1 MDGHL
6 DFEASDEYLPD
17 IVDKVLLLTRNE
29 LLFID
34 DNLSMLVEKDLGDS
48 GLGTVRPL
56 AHTAG
61 LPAPIELLEKIGKGL
76 LFVADPKNTGK
87 EAHIPVSD
95 TDLYMLR
102 EVALSYAKV
111 GTEHVGFNLKVKIYT
126 QLFAKDYER
135 DKIADTLLSQVDT
148 SPKVLGPEDNNS

>member
-1 MDGHL
+1 MDGHFQ
-6 DFEASDEYLPD
+6 FEASDEYLPD
-17 IVDKVLLLTRNE
+17 ILYKTLSLTRNE

-34 DNLSMLVEKDLGDS
+34 DSLSMLVEKDLGDS

-61 LPAPIELLEKIGKGL
+61 LPAPIELLEKIGKGI
-76 LFVADPKNTGK
+76 LFTVDPKNNGL
-87 EAHIPVSD
+87 EAKIPVSD

-102 EVALSYAKV
+102 EVALSYMKF
-111 GTEHVGFNLKVKIYT
+111 GKENVGFSIKIKIYE

-135 DKIADTLLSQVDT
+135 DQIADTLLSQVDT
-148 SPKVLGPEDNNS
+148 LPLLI

>member
-1 MDGHL
+1 MDGHFQ
-6 DFEASDEYLPD
+6 FEASDEYLPD
-17 IVDKVLLLTRNE
+17 IVDKTLSLTRNE

-34 DNLSMLVEKDLGDS
+34 DSLSMLVEKDLGDS

-61 LPAPIELLEKIGKGL
+61 LPAPIELLEKIGKGI
-76 LFVADPKNTGK
+76 LFTVDPKNNGL
-87 EAHIPVSD
+87 EAKIPVSD

-102 EVALSYAKV
+102 EVALSYMKF
-111 GTEHVGFNLKVKIYT
+111 GKENVGFSIKIKIYE

-135 DKIADTLLSQVDT
+135 DQIADTLLSQVDST
-148 SPKVLGPEDNNS
+148 TKVLDNDSI